1 VMSLMMLKVSPATPL
16 PRTQRT
22 RMTKKYRP
30 RHAAPSRSGRIA
42 GRVAIGALGAP
53 LAMFAASGPAGAAP
67 LLDDNGDSS
76 VGDTAPSSF
85 GLPDL
90 GVGLGGLLDTAQ
102 LPGLPG
108 QVSVSG
114 LLSQLTGSAELPTKL
129 NPASFDRFDVQ
140 QVQRWH
146 QVADDADWDDEDSDS
161 DDDDSDWDDD
171 DEDFSASD
179 WDDDDDDS
187 DWDSDDSDDDDDDS
201 SSSAAA
207 DSDDDGGSGHG
218 GSESRGSGSRGSHNS
233 GGSHDSGGS
242 SDSDGSHSTNAD
254 NASSNSG
261 GGSGGG
267 VVGGLLSSLF

>member
-1 VMSLMMLKVSPATPL
+1 MSLMMSKVSSQAPL
-16 PRTQRT
+16 PRTQRS

-53 LAMFAASGPAGAAP
+53 LAMFAAAGPAGAAP
-67 LLDDNGDSS
+67 LVDDNGDSS
-76 VGDTAPSSF
+76 VGDTAPGL

-90 GVGLGGLLDTAQ
+90 GATLDGLLDTAQ

-108 QVSVSG
+108 EASISG
-114 LLSQLTGSAELPTKL
+114 LLSQLTGAAELPTTL
-129 NPASFDRFDVQ
+129 NPAAFDRFDVQ

-146 QVADDADWDDEDSDS
+146 QDADDADWSDEDSD
-161 DDDDSDWDDD
+161 DADDDSDWDDD
-171 DEDFSASD
+171 DEDYSASD

-187 DWDSDDSDDDDDDS
+187 DWDDEDGDDDEDYSDSSSDDDGDDDS
-201 SSSAAA
+201 SASDES
-207 DSDDDGGSGHG
+207 DSGDDGGS
-218 GSESRGSGSRGSHNS
+218 RS
-233 GGSHDSGGS
+233 GGSDDSGDSGDSGGS
-242 SDSDGSHSTNAD
+242 SSTNAE

-261 GGSGGG
+261 GGSG

>member
-1 VMSLMMLKVSPATPL
+1 
-16 PRTQRT
+16 
-22 RMTKKYRP
+22 MTKKYRP

-171 DEDFSASD
+171 D
-179 WDDDDDDS
+179 DDS